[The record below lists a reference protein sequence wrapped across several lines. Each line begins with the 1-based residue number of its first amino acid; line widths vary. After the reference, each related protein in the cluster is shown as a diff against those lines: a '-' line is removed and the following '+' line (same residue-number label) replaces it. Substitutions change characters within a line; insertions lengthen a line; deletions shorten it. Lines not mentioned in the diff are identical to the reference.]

1 MKKMIALS
9 TVSVLATSAAFAG
22 GLTQAPAEPMVM
34 APAPVVSAADWSG
47 GYAGL
52 SLGYGGIDADGDD
65 VLENLDDDNFLDVDI
80 DGDGVIGGGFVGYQ
94 HDFGSFVLG
103 GELDLNASN
112 IDFDEDD
119 FFGDDINI
127 DLDDDGEVDNGGASF
142 DAIHRLKLRAGY
154 DAGNALIYGVA
165 GAAYG
170 DAEIFG
176 DDYSDTGWLVGA
188 GVDYKVREN
197 IVVGGEILYH
207 NWDDFDDTGID
218 FDATTVQAR
227 VAYQF

>member
-9 TVSVLATSAAFAG
+9 TAGVLATSAAYAG
-22 GLTQAPAEPMVM
+22 GLTAAAPAEPLVM
-34 APAPVVSAADWSG
+34 SPAPVASAADWTG

-52 SLGYGGIDADGDD
+52 SLGYGGIDAEGDD
-65 VLENLDDDNFLDVDI
+65 VLEDLDDDNLLDVDL
-80 DGDGVIGGGFVGYQ
+80 DGDGAIGGGFAGYQ

-103 GELDLNASN
+103 GELDLNAAN

-119 FFGDDINI
+119 FFGGDI
-127 DLDDDGEVDNGGASF
+127 DFDGDGEAENGGASF
-142 DAIHRLKLRAGY
+142 EGIHRLKLRAGY

-165 GAAYG
+165 GAAYAK
-170 DAEIFG
+170 AEIFG
-176 DDYSDTGWLVGA
+176 EDYSDTGYVVGA
-188 GVDYKVREN
+188 GVDYKVRPN
-197 IVVGGEILYH
+197 VTVGGEILYH
-207 NWDDFDDTGID
+207 NWDDFDDTGVD